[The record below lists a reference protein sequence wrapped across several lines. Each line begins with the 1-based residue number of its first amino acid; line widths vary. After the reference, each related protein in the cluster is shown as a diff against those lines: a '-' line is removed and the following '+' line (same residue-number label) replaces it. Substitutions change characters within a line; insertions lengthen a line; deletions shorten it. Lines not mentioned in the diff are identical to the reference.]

1 MNTNILYNLCI
12 IDTTYRDL
20 NNIGVNRIPRDW
32 DSIVRNSPPMTD
44 GRLYWDVLG
53 CVIVDSKITV
63 NIRAELDDRVRCEM
77 APLQWCRC
85 RQSGHLTHSDHC
97 GGLSGA
103 QRHTPAI
110 LHTLECVNTAR
121 LGEILTISFI
131 NNTDVTWPAPSHLR
145 QCLRYESNPLT
156 LTVWQAELDIFESFR
171 KQSKPQYGGSGR
183 SCPDSNGFTGHREV
197 LLLQTEN
204 TRRHSITNNATT

>member
-1 MNTNILYNLCI
+1 
-12 IDTTYRDL
+12 
-20 NNIGVNRIPRDW
+20 
-32 DSIVRNSPPMTD
+32 MT
-44 GRLYWDVLG
+44 GWDV
-53 CVIVDSKITV
+53 
-63 NIRAELDDRVRCEM
+63 RW
-77 APLQWCRC
+77 P
-85 RQSGHLTHSDHC
+85 HY
-97 GGLSGA
+97 SGA
-103 QRHTPAI
+103 GAGSLGTSHIPIIVAGSVEHRRHTPAI